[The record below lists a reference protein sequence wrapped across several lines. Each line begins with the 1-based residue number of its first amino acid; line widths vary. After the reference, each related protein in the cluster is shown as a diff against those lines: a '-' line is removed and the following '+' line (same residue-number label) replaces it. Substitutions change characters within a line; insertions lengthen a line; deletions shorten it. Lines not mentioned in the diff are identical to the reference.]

1 MMNGQQEGKLFVQS
15 DKQEF
20 VRRFMICEKSCGAVL
35 YYEADRTRVYLV
47 EKMLKGHQSLCK
59 GHVEGNETEHET
71 AAREILEE
79 TNLKIRFVD
88 GFREYIEYSPYSD
101 CLKEVVFFLA
111 KTESMNV
118 FAQPE
123 EVSSIFWL
131 SFEEALES
139 LTYESDRAILHKADD
154 YLNQLAL

>member
-1 MMNGQQEGKLFVQS
+1 
-15 DKQEF
+15 
-20 VRRFMICEKSCGAVL
+20 MIYEKSCGAVI
-35 YYEADRTRVYLV
+35 YYETNGTRVYLV
-47 EKMLKGHQSLCK
+47 EKMLKGHKSLCK
-59 GHVEGNETEHET
+59 GHVEENETEYET
-71 AAREILEE
+71 ASREIQEE
-79 TNLKIRFVD
+79 TNLKIHFAD
-88 GFREYIEYSPYSD
+88 GFRECIEYSPYSD
-101 CLKEVVFFLA
+101 CMKEVVFFLA
-111 KTESMNV
+111 KAESMNV